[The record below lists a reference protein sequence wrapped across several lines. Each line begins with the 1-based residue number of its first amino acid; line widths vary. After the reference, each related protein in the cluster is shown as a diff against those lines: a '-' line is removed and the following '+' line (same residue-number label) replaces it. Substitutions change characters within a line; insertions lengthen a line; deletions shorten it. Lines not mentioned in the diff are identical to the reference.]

1 MFTLHGFKNGHYVPL
16 VFGLLPNKKQET
28 YFQFLIDLK
37 EKCKQLNLILEPKEI
52 VVGFESAIHLQI
64 SFMSKL
70 VQKNTAIRFRQRL

>member
-37 EKCKQLNLILEPKEI
+37 EKCKQIKFNSRTQ
-52 VVGFESAIHLQI
+52 GDCC
-64 SFMSKL
+64 
-70 VQKNTAIRFRQRL
+70 RF